1 MYIREAMEEA
11 GKPFGE
17 LSSEQIGA
25 ALRAY
30 EVARSHRVA
39 HIVGKSGKIGSM
51 FMMMGYLVSARLKP
65 QAACVWESSVQLSSL
80 VLRPCV
86 LTAAKVCDALHP
98 EQASPAWQVPGAY
111 TVVTP
116 TPTPTCRRAQ
126 VLICVLKSG
135 GGGGGGP
142 VFQIYSVH
150 AVLS

>member
-51 FMMMGYLVSARLKP
+51 FMMMGYLVSACLKP
-65 QAACVWESSVQLSSL
+65 QAECVSSPECMLPL
-80 VLRPCV
+80 LPF
-86 LTAAKVCDALHP
+86 LTFI
-98 EQASPAWQVPGAY
+98 GA
-111 TVVTP
+111 
-116 TPTPTCRRAQ
+116 
-126 VLICVLKSG
+126 
-135 GGGGGGP
+135 
-142 VFQIYSVH
+142 
-150 AVLS
+150 